1 MTVLVIK
8 EGASWRKKQLKAK
21 PTDEEG
27 PRKSIPG
34 WCEGPELGCGGEGR
48 PRESGMRGGERRG
61 RAGGARKTRGSRDVD
76 LKETHQLH
84 RHGKG
89 P

>member
-1 MTVLVIK
+1 MCPALLIK
-8 EGASWRKKQLKAK
+8 EGASWRKKQLKGK

-48 PRESGMRGGERRG
+48 PRESGMRGARGEEELAGPVRH
-61 RAGGARKTRGSRDVD
+61 GGA
-76 LKETHQLH
+76 EMWI
-84 RHGKG
+84 
-89 P
+89 